1 MGNILSISISC
12 DKVFSDCQDCIVGR
26 SAYIHEIQHNLVALR
41 TAAEKLVEVK
51 SDVKMRVMVAE
62 QQNMKRLNQ
71 VQGWISRVEAVEI
84 EVSEIFRD
92 SSQEIEKLCLGGYCS
107 RNLKSSYKFGKKV
120 AQKLEIVSTLKHEGA
135 FQSVAERVLSEASL
149 IYEPITGERILP
161 EIVVDER
168 PCEPTVGLE
177 SIFDIVWRCLGE
189 TEVGIIGL
197 YGMGGVGKTTLLTQI
212 NNKFLNARN
221 DFDIVIWVVVS
232 KDLQLEKIQENI
244 GKKIG
249 LSDESWKSKSLEE
262 KAQDIFKILRKKKF
276 VLLLDDIWERVDLVK
291 VGVPP
296 PNPSIKSKVVFTTR
310 FIEVCGL
317 MEAHKK
323 LKVECLADEEAWKL
337 FRNKVGADTLDSHPD
352 LPELAKIAAKECGGL
367 PLALI
372 TIGRAMACKKTPA
385 EWKYAIQVL
394 RRSAYEFP
402 GMGKEVYPLLKFSY
416 DSLPSKTV
424 RACLLY
430 CSLFP
435 EDYNIPKKHLIDC
448 WIGEGFLS
456 GDDGDGTQ
464 NQGHH
469 LIGVLLHACLLEEED
484 DDYVKMHDVIRDMTL
499 WIACEV
505 EKKKENYLVRA
516 GAGLTEAP
524 EVVKWKSIRQI
535 SLMENQ
541 INSLSE
547 IPVCRHLLTLFL
559 NRNDLSSITSGFFKY
574 MSSLRVMNLS
584 KNDSL
589 RELPAEISILVS
601 LQHLDLSETAIKEL
615 PTEFK
620 ALVNIKC
627 LNLENTYYLHT
638 VPQRLISNFQ
648 MLHVLRM
655 FNCGFLCQGK
665 DSVLFGGSECL
676 VEELLGLKHLNALSI
691 TLKSSQ
697 ALEKFLSSY
706 KLQRA
711 AQSLCLQY
719 FDNSKSLNVSSLA
732 DMKSLDALS
741 IWNCKHLEE
750 LKIGSAG
757 EVERILE
764 TRAFHNI
771 VTVHIDCCL
780 KLRDLTWLIFA
791 PNVKKIVI
799 SSCYEME
806 EIISARKL
814 SELAETVRN
823 QKPFAKLQYLK
834 LHHLHNLRS
843 IYWSALAFL
852 HLKEMAV
859 YECPMLKKLPLDSNS
874 AKDRR
879 IVVEGEKGWWRNLQW
894 EDQATQHAFHLNF
907 RSC

>member
-1 MGNILSISISC
+1 MGNIISISVSC
-12 DKVFSDCQDCIVGR
+12 DKFFSDCQDCVVGR
-26 SAYIHEIQHNLVALR
+26 SAYIHELKDNLVALQ
-41 TAAEKLVEVK
+41 TAAERLVEVK
-51 SDVKMRVMVAE
+51 SDVLMRVMVAE
-62 QQNMKRLNQ
+62 QQKMKRLNQ
-71 VQGWISRVEAVEI
+71 VQGWLSRVEAVEI
-84 EVSEIFRD
+84 EVAKLIRD
-92 SSQEIEKLCLGGYCS
+92 SSHQNEKLCLAGYCS
-107 RNLKSSYKFGKKV
+107 MNLKSSYKFGKKV
-120 AQKLEIVSTLKHEGA
+120 AQKLEVVTTLKNEGA
-135 FQSVAERVLSEASL
+135 FQSVAERVLLPEEDT

-177 SIFDIVWRCLGE
+177 STFDMVWRCLGE
-189 TEVGIIGL
+189 KELGVIGL

-212 NNKFLNARN
+212 NNKFLDVRN
-221 DFDIVIWVVVS
+221 DFDLVIWVVVS

-291 VGVPP
+291 VGVPHLN
-296 PNPSIKSKVVFTTR
+296 PNITSKVVFTTR
-310 FIEVCGL
+310 FVAVCGH

-337 FRNKVGADTLDSHPD
+337 FQNKVGADALASHPD
-352 LPELAKIAAKECGGL
+352 IPELAKIAAKECGGL

-394 RRSAYEFP
+394 GRAAYEFP
-402 GMGKEVYPLLKFSY
+402 
-416 DSLPSKTV
+416 
-424 RACLLY
+424 
-430 CSLFP
+430 
-435 EDYNIPKKHLIDC
+435 DC
-448 WIGEGFLS
+448 WIGEGFLN
-456 GDDGDGTQ
+456 DNDGDGTQ

-469 LIGVLLHACLLEEED
+469 LIGDLLHACLLEEED
-484 DDYVKMHDVIRDMTL
+484 DDFVKMHDVIRDMSL

-505 EKKKENYLVRA
+505 EKEKENYLVRA
-516 GAGLTEAP
+516 GTGLTEAP
-524 EVVKWKSIRQI
+524 EIFKWIGIRRI

-541 INSLSE
+541 INSLS
-547 IPVCRHLLTLFL
+547 ISGIATFPHLLTLFL
-559 NRNDLSSITSGFFKY
+559 SRNDLSSITSGFFEY
-574 MSSLRVMNLS
+574 MSSLRVLNLS
-584 KNDSL
+584 KNDSI
-589 RELPAEISILVS
+589 RELPAEISKLVP
-601 LQHLDLSETAIKEL
+601 LQYLDISETAIKEL
-615 PTEFK
+615 PKELK

-638 VPQRLISNFQ
+638 VPRQLISNFP
-648 MLHVLRM
+648 MLNVLRM

-665 DSVLFGGSECL
+665 ESVLFGGSEYL

-691 TLKSSQ
+691 TVKSSQ
-697 ALEKFLSSY
+697 AFKKFLSSY
-706 KLQRA
+706 NLQSA
-711 AQSLCLQY
+711 TQSLCLQY

-757 EVERILE
+757 EVEKILE
-764 TRAFHNI
+764 IHAFHSL
-771 VTVHIDCCL
+771 VTVYVDCCL

-791 PNVKKIVI
+791 PNVKKIMI

-806 EIISARKL
+806 EIISAGKL
-814 SELAETVRN
+814 GEVPEIVRN
-823 QKPFAKLQYLK
+823 QKPFAKLQFLK
-834 LHHLHNLRS
+834 LHHLHNLKS
-843 IYWSALAFL
+843 IYWSALPFQ
-852 HLKEMAV
+852 HLKEMVV

-879 IVVEGEKGWWRNLQW
+879 IVVEGEKGWWKNLQW
-894 EDQATQHAFHLNF
+894 EDRATQNAFHLSF
-907 RSC
+907 RSS